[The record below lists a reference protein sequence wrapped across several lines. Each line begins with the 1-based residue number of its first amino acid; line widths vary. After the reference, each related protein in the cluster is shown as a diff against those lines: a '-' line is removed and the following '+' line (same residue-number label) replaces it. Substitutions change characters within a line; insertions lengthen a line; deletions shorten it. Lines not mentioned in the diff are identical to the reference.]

1 MVKDLRDVELANAMT
16 QAWLRYMAKRDES
29 VWADAKTALATSW
42 PEVAF
47 RAGYLLCPGLEGQL
61 AAGRPDRD
69 DDEDDEDARADFDA
83 KIIDWLETNFSDLA

>member
-29 VWADAKTALATSW
+29 VWADAKTALATSS

-47 RAGYLLCPGLEGQL
+47 RAGYLLCSGLEDQL

-69 DDEDDEDARADFDA
+69 DFNDDARVDFDA